1 MPAAGCSSGDVVRG
15 GMRLTGSTAE
25 PASRV
30 PAGHGSTRMEVMD
43 VGPGEGAETTAGCGL
58 ELQRVRVVVSKH

>member
-1 MPAAGCSSGDVVRG
+1 MPAAGCDVVCG
-15 GMRLTGSTAE
+15 GMGLMGSTAE

-43 VGPGEGAETTAGCGL
+43 VGPGEGAERTAGCGL
-58 ELQRVRVVVSKH
+58 KLQRVRVVVSKH